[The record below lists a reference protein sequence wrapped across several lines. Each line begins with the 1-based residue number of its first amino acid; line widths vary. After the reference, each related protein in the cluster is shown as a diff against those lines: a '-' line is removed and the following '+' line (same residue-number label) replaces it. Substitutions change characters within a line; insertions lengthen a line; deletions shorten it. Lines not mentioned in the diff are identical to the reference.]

1 MRQLVSFKAYIR
13 HIFVRYI
20 LALIVLMMTIF
31 LGFMLFH
38 YEVYVVRESRQ
49 ASENL
54 CTLLTAEWQRYN
66 DGLQALTEDELLRAA
81 LEEPGDLAALNR
93 RLYEFSFAGSLKS
106 DFILLDAKQQADVI
120 RMFA

>member
-54 CTLLTAEWQRYN
+54 CTLLTAEWQRFITEHWYTCTKEILA
-66 DGLQALTEDELLRAA
+66 GLGEMYTADARFTE
-81 LEEPGDLAALNR
+81 N
-93 RLYEFSFAGSLKS
+93 
-106 DFILLDAKQQADVI
+106 LDANGAGTAQFMHDAIAAYCV
-120 RMFA
+120 